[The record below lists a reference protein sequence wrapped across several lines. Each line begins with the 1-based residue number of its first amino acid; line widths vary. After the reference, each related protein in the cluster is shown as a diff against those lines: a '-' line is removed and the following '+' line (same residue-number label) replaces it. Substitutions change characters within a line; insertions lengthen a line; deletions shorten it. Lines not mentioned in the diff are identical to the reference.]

1 MAMLEDNGIILSE
14 IRAKTAKHSIDIGK
28 IEQSLYTGEN
38 AVPARRI
45 VEAENR
51 LERDTVREIPEK
63 ELEI

>member
-1 MAMLEDNGIILSE
+1 MSE

-28 IEQSLYTGEN
+28 IGQSLYTGEN
-38 AVPARRI
+38 AVPARKI
-45 VEAENR
+45 VEAESR